1 MVLEK
6 CGFWMVV
13 VCGVNKLFYNY
24 VIIFYGIFFIRVF
37 IDRLRIK
44 FVKYFRVGVIIF
56 L

>member
-24 VIIFYGIFFIRVF
+24 VIIFYGILLEYLL
-37 IDRLRIK
+37 IDLE
-44 FVKYFRVGVIIF
+44 
-56 L
+56 